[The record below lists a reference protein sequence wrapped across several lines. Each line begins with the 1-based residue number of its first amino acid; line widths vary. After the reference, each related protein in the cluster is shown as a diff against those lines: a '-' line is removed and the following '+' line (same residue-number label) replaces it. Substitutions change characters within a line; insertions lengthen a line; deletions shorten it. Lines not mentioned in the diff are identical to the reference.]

1 MNGTLIFGG
10 IALFFIISALITFVN
25 DLHDDVDT
33 TYGSTPQEYG
43 ASHGQNRYSGT
54 NMFGEET
61 LVLTTLGES
70 EKKSVWNKSFLKN
83 EVEGQFPNFSEMKQ
97 MVDERLVDSG
107 AFKQTLLK
115 KIEELEEG
123 FISGTVTAESA
134 QTALSSF

>member
-43 ASHGQNRYSGT
+43 TSHGQSRYSGT

-61 LVLTTLGES
+61 LVLTTLSES
-70 EKKSVWNKSFLKN
+70 KKKSVWNKSFLKK
-83 EVEGQFPNFSEMKQ
+83 EVEEQFPNFSEMRET
-97 MVDERLVDSG
+97 VDERLVDSG
-107 AFKQTLLK
+107 AFKQRLLE
-115 KIEELEEG
+115 KIGKLEEG
-123 FISGTVTAESA
+123 FITGSVTAESA
-134 QTALSSF
+134 QASLSSF